1 MAETDSVFS
10 GSIPEIYD
18 TYLVPLIFDGYA
30 RDIANRVAARDPR
43 SVLETAAGSGVVS
56 RALLPMLD
64 SEARY
69 VITDLNQ
76 QMIDR
81 AMDRLPPDDR
91 VSWQQS
97 DALQLPFGD
106 EVFDIVCCQFGV
118 MFFPNR
124 VTGFREARRVLAEGG
139 AFVFNSWDRIEH
151 NEFAEVVTQAASA
164 LFPADPPV
172 FMARTPH
179 GYHDTAVINAD
190 LRAAGFETI
199 KIDTITDTSRAA
211 SPRDAA
217 LAFCQGTPLRNELEA
232 RDADGL
238 ERVTDAVEV
247 ALRQRFGD
255 GPIEGKIQGHVVV
268 ASG

>member
-1 MAETDSVFS
+1 M
-10 GSIPEIYD
+10 
-18 TYLVPLIFDGYA
+18 
-30 RDIANRVAARDPR
+30 
-43 SVLETAAGSGVVS
+43 
-56 RALLPMLD
+56 
-64 SEARY
+64 
-69 VITDLNQ
+69 
-76 QMIDR
+76 
-81 AMDRLPPDDR
+81 
-91 VSWQQS
+91 
-97 DALQLPFGD
+97 
-106 EVFDIVCCQFGV
+106 
-118 MFFPNR
+118 
-124 VTGFREARRVLAEGG
+124 
-139 AFVFNSWDRIEH
+139 
-151 NEFAEVVTQAASA
+151 
-164 LFPADPPV
+164 
-172 FMARTPH
+172 
-179 GYHDTAVINAD
+179 INAD